1 MLSYLYGHDALVAQ
15 FVAQLVPHCHRGFP
29 PEARGIGVLNESGV
43 LIGGLVYHN
52 YDDDS
57 GLIELTGAAID
68 PHWLMRGTIERMY
81 RYPFIT
87 CGCQMLV
94 QRTPIEN
101 ERLLRQLAVYDY
113 TFIKVPR
120 MFGRGKD
127 GVLCLLTAED
137 WANNR
142 FNKRFKHHLTPETAL
157 ADALEEAA

>member
-1 MLSYLYGHDALVAQ
+1 MLRYVYGQDQIVGD
-15 FVAQLVPHCHRGFP
+15 FVAKLIPHLRVTSFGGHYVT
-29 PEARGIGVLNESGV
+29 IGVINEDGF

-52 YDDDS
+52 YDPEA
-57 GLIELTGAAID
+57 GIIELSGAAVD
-68 PHWLMRGTIERMY
+68 PHWLMRGTIARMY
-81 RYPFIT
+81 QYPFVQ

-113 TFIKVPR
+113 TFIRVPR

-137 WANNR
+137 WAANR
-142 FNKRFKHHLTPETAL
+142 FNKRFKHHLIGAE
-157 ADALEEAA
+157 LEEAA

>member
-1 MLSYLYGHDALVAQ
+1 MLQYLYGHDAMVAK
-15 FVAQLVPHCHRGFP
+15 FVSQLVPHCHRGFP
-29 PEARGIGVLNESGV
+29 DTARGIGVLNEDGI

-52 YDDDS
+52 YDEDS
-57 GLIELTGAAID
+57 GLIELSGAAID

-127 GVLCLLTAED
+127 GVLCLLTAEA
-137 WANNR
+137 WADNR
-142 FNKRFKHHLTPETAL
+142 FNK
-157 ADALEEAA
+157 EAA